1 MTLQELLEINRE
13 SGFAW
18 CLMTG
23 EELVMG
29 PAPEAPYY
37 FVTRIPA
44 HSPWYPKQEN
54 DFFRLYYLQQ
64 EDAGNGLQKNMIVT
78 DDYAGFDSLYEAVKE
93 SVILQYET
101 HLKETE
107 GSDT

>member
-1 MTLQELLEINRE
+1 MTLQELVEINWG

-18 CLMTG
+18 DLLEG

-29 PAPEAPYY
+29 PAPVAPYY
-37 FVTRIPA
+37 FVTRVAA
-44 HSPWYPKQEN
+44 HSPEHPEKED

-64 EDAGNGLQKNMIVT
+64 EEADHGLRKNMIVT

>member
-1 MTLQELLEINRE
+1 MTLQELLEINQE

-37 FVTRIPA
+37 
-44 HSPWYPKQEN
+44 QG
-54 DFFRLYYLQQ
+54 D
-64 EDAGNGLQKNMIVT
+64 
-78 DDYAGFDSLYEAVKE
+78 
-93 SVILQYET
+93 
-101 HLKETE
+101 
-107 GSDT
+107 